1 MKQYEFLDKYGYQE
15 IYSSLKNQFVETDG
29 VAQLTLKSDIVGLEA
44 IHHDR
49 GLGGFYCI
57 EAKKL

>member
-1 MKQYEFLDKYGYQE
+1 MCIRDS
-15 IYSSLKNQFVETDG
+15 YSSLKNQFVETYG
-29 VAQLTLKSDIVGLEA
+29 VEQLKLKSDIVGLEA
-44 IHHDR
+44 IHNDR